1 MDLRTMLSGA
11 AFGLALTALPSS
23 LPAAAQSSTP
33 STPLSTARTAAEKAA
48 GYAAAQQ
55 LLPPLN
61 APSEPASGVT
71 TPGGAVIAPADVAGS
86 MPAAPSAPPSDGI
99 LRSAPPATGIDASGR
114 AAVVSGATIH

>member
-11 AFGLALTALPSS
+11 AFGLALTALSGSP
-23 LPAAAQSSTP
+23 PAAAQSAP

-71 TPGGAVIAPADVAGS
+71 TSGGAVIAPADVAGS
-86 MPAAPSAPPSDGI
+86 MPTSAPPNDGI
-99 LRSAPPATGIDASGR
+99 LRSAPPATGVDASGR